1 MIRRCYPNGKRKA
14 FNVTYDDGVLQ
25 DVRLVALLNAYGI
38 KGTFNLNS
46 GLMEQEFEW
55 IHPCGM
61 TVKRLSREAVQGLYD
76 GHEVASHS
84 LTHPYM
90 SSLTKP
96 EILREMGADK
106 ANLEQL
112 FGTEVA
118 GFALPFRYYSEQIAD
133 CARESGFLYSRM
145 SEFTGDYCPWQDRY
159 YWKCGFYHVEPGLR
173 DYVAGFL
180 ATDAELAL
188 CQIVGHSYD
197 LDAEDLWNVTEE
209 IFAAV
214 SMREDVWLATHR
226 QIVEYLMAMSCLRSD
241 GGYLVNDSDRKLWL
255 EVNGT
260 PVVLLPGESLKEELR

>member
-112 FGTEVA
+112 FGAEVA
-118 GFALPFRYYSEQIAD
+118 GFALPLRYYSEQIAD

-180 ATDAELAL
+180 ATDEELAL

-226 QIVEYLMAMSCLRSD
+226 QIVEYLLAMSCLRSD

>member
-106 ANLEQL
+106 ANLAQL
-112 FGTEVA
+112 FGAEVA

-159 YWKCGFYHVEPGLR
+159 YWKCGFYHVESGLR
-173 DYVAGFL
+173 EYVAGFL
-180 ATDAELAL
+180 ATDEELAL

-209 IFAAV
+209 IIAAV

-226 QIVEYLMAMSCLRSD
+226 QIVEYLLAMSSLRSD
-241 GGYLVNDSDRKLWL
+241 GGYLVNDSDSKLWL